1 MFQKF
6 SQIVLKDYQVC
17 WPGDRGKLITL
28 FYDSLQFISWGV
40 KNETATS
47 L

>member
-6 SQIVLKDYQVC
+6 SQIVPKDSQVC